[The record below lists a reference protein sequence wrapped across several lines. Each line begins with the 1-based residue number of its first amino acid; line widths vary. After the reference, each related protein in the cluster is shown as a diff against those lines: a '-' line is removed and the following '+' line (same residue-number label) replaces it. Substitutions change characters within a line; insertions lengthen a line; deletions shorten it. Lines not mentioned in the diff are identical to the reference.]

1 MSFLEYMASETSG
14 WYARL
19 DHECPDREV
28 QIGEWLDAW
37 MKATKMRQPIAATLP
52 KNGRLYQQVCY
63 QIPEQFLDHLL
74 ARLEA
79 ESDGRSPRV
88 FTLLLQD
95 SLMQS

>member
-52 KNGRLYQQVCY
+52 NKWPTLPAGLLSDPGAV
-63 QIPEQFLDHLL
+63 LDQLL
-74 ARLEA
+74 A
-79 ESDGRSPRV
+79 
-88 FTLLLQD
+88 
-95 SLMQS
+95 